1 MRLSL
6 LLWSALAVIPATA
19 HAQPVEAS
27 LAEARATPV
36 LTLQISEQ
44 VTRLPD
50 VVRFQVGVSEEAD
63 TARAALNGASE
74 RLDRLVAALEALDV
88 ERDDI
93 TVSNISL
100 GQRYDYN
107 GRTPTFLGYTGSAS
121 VSFETGMDVE
131 VAPLLDRLGE
141 LEISQISGPQFDLA
155 NRLPLRAEA
164 RRRALERAD
173 AEAAQYARLRGYRTA
188 RMVSMSEGYSYY
200 SAPIAVTAVSS
211 SGGAVPPPPPPP
223 PPMMERGGG
232 NALLGAE
239 IGEQVTIQIAY
250 TLEN

>member
-6 LLWSALAVIPATA
+6 LLCSAFIVVPTTA

-74 RLDRLVAALEALDV
+74 RLDRLVAALEAIDV

-188 RMVSMSEGYSYY
+188 RMVSMSEGYSYNSSPIVVTGSRI
-200 SAPIAVTAVSS
+200 SAP
-211 SGGAVPPPPPPP
+211 GAPPPPPP
-223 PPMMERGGG
+223 PPMAERGGG

-239 IGEQVTIQIAY
+239 IGEQVTIQVAY